1 MKAGKGNKPYKYK
14 GRKHRKSHKAEKKK
28 QDKVNSAEEHR
39 KLF

>member
-28 QDKVNSAEEHR
+28 DKVNSAEEHR